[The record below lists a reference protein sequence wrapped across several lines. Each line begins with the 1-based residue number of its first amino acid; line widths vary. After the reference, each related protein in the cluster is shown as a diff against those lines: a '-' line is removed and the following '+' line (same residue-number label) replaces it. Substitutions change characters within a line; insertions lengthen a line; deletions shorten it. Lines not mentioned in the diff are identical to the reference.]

1 MLRWATGDR
10 DVAKTWKTPTILRL
24 SRIEEWRRERFER
37 AKSGDFTAAIRA
49 ADLYTAVSARA
60 NSVALGSGRSY
71 SDRD

>member
-1 MLRWATGDR
+1 M
-10 DVAKTWKTPTILRL
+10 AKAWKTPTILRL

-37 AKSGDFTAAIRA
+37 AMRDGDYNTAKRA

-60 NSVALGSGRSY
+60 DGIALGSVRPY